1 MTFAI
6 FTILIIALMPIAC
19 AGIAKYGTVS
29 KHPREGGFDNR
40 NPRDWLA
47 KQEGYRKWANAAQQ
61 NCWEALPFFAAA
73 VIVNHILG
81 GAGITTNLLAI
92 AFVLLRALYVY
103 LYLSGKQAMRS
114 VVWLAAL
121 VANVAIFVLPLI
133 FDHL

>member
-19 AGIAKYGTVS
+19 AGIAKYGMFS
-29 KHPREGGFDNR
+29 KHPRDGGFDNR

-61 NCWEALPFFAAA
+61 NSWEALPFFAAA
-73 VIVNHILG
+73 VLANHILG

-92 AFVLLRALYVY
+92 AFVVLRVLYVY
-103 LYLSGKQAMRS
+103 LYLTGKQASRS
-114 VVWLAAL
+114 IVWVLALA
-121 VANVAIFVLPLI
+121 ANVAIFLLPLV
-133 FDHL
+133 FERL